1 MIAFSLRPPDAVEF
15 SAQKECGFS
24 FALVCWNRFV
34 GFDERRFFKLLI
46 PVFGVTAVFRGV
58 VFALSDLG
66 WLPQQLCLGPLPVS
80 WQ

>member
-58 VFALSDLG
+58 LLALLDVG
-66 WLPQQLCLGPLPVS
+66 WLPQELCLGPSPVS